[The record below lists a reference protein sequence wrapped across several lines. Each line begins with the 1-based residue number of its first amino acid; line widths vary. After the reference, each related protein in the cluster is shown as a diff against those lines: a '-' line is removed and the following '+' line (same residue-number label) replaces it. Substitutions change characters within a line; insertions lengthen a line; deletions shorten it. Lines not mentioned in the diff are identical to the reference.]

1 MNQGFG
7 GRKKA
12 ASDAIEAAM
21 EKRKPNKVALTVT
34 VEEVL
39 PVLCWSKEARAARG
53 ADLRRAR
60 SNRHHK
66 HLKFYLIDSR
76 SEEAALGQ
84 GRFPTAVNLSPETMM
99 DPEKLQQTEEMF
111 ESLRGA
117 VHIVIMGEGFGALP
131 TLYDQKLSPK
141 LTEMMEQDESRTS
154 MCALFF
160 QKRGFCFVSILD
172 GGFCAAHAWLIRQ
185 GVHRHLDAKEVLV
198 DYNPEASLFGQL
210 ETLHNATAKE
220 KAQRK
225 MANLLESSLVS
236 MTRRAAQIENIAKDQ
251 ELRQGIR
258 KTLFRR
264 GESSDVAMDTSKQS
278 VESDKSSRS
287 SFRSTAKPEAAQAET
302 QAAALNAFKGIAG
315 NARNAWARF
324 GKQQQENQTS
334 GRPRFGRFIGRS
346 NSKDQD
352 DSDPNSNN
360 KQG

>member
-1 MNQGFG
+1 
-7 GRKKA
+7 
-12 ASDAIEAAM
+12 M
-21 EKRKPNKVALTVT
+21 EKRKPDKVALTVT
-34 VEEVL
+34 VDEVL

-76 SEEAALGQ
+76 SEEAALEQ

-131 TLYDQKLSPK
+131 TLYDQKLTPK

-172 GGFCAAHAWLIRQ
+172 GGFCAAHSWLVRQ
-185 GVHRHLDAKEVLV
+185 GVHRHLDAKQVLV
-198 DYNPEASLFGQL
+198 DYQPEASLFGQL
-210 ETLHNATAKE
+210 ESLHNATAKE

-225 MANLLESSLVS
+225 MANLLESSLVT
-236 MTRRAAQIENIAKDQ
+236 MTRRAAQIENIAKDK
-251 ELRQGIR
+251 EIRQGIR

-264 GESSDVAMDTSKQS
+264 GESSDTMDTSKQS

-287 SFRSTAKPEAAQAET
+287 SFRSTTKPEAPQPQPEA

-324 GKQQQENQTS
+324 GKQQQENQAA

-346 NSKDQD
+346 NSKDHD
-352 DSDPNSNN
+352 ESDSNSTN